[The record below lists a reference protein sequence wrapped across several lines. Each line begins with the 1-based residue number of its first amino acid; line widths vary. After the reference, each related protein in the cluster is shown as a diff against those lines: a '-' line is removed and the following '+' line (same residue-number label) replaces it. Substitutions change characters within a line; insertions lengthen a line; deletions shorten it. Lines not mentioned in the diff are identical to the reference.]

1 MSQFLLISSANSFNV
16 LLNPEVDLQV
26 GDSLE
31 PEDFNIRYTDEFNQ
45 LVDVDFNQVY
55 LSGFDSSTPGTKY
68 VIVSYDG
75 NSQVVPVPVKP
86 NNISLTVTSAKQS
99 YIAGTGLTTTD
110 FIVYAG
116 ADRVYNF
123 DISPNIFQN
132 AGQHTVTILYSGMQA
147 QTVILVV
154 EPVQKTT
161 QQEGFT
167 ISLSGEYKTEYYV
180 GEQIDTSG
188 VKITKVTNSGKVSD
202 VTKECKFNLPST
214 ETEGE
219 FVVEVTYKSQVLTYP
234 VKISPVEYLNMEFNQ
249 DGTVTIHYKG
259 KADEIVTPEQV
270 TSNGNGTYK
279 VTAISGDG
287 SVYTEDII
295 NYYELNN
302 IHQEKT
308 NQPQSKKSQR
318 ISSLVPVGIT
328 IAVSDGTMAPF
339 EETNIQSVSD
349 VALKVTS
356 TPQEE
361 ISGLGEI
368 SYIVDANGDTVLNI
382 SNEPVKSPAY
392 YAAVNSV
399 VEVYYDK

>member
-1 MSQFLLISSANSFNV
+1 MSQFLLTSSANSFNV
-16 LLNPEVDLQV
+16 TLNPEVDLRA
-26 GDSLE
+26 GDSLQ
-31 PEDFNIRYTDEFNQ
+31 PEDFNIKYTDEFNQ

-68 VIVSYDG
+68 VVVSYDG
-75 NSQVVPVPVKP
+75 NSQVVPVLVKP
-86 NNISLTVTSAKQS
+86 NNTNLTVTPAKQS
-99 YIAGTGLTTTD
+99 YIAGTELTTAD

-116 ADRVYNF
+116 ADRIYNF

-132 AGQHTVTILYSGMQA
+132 GGQHTVTILYSGMQA
-147 QTVILVV
+147 QTVVKVV
-154 EPVQKTT
+154 EPVQQTT

-167 ISLSGEYKTEYYV
+167 ISLSGEYKTKYYV

-188 VKITKVTNSGKVSD
+188 VKVTKTTNSGKVSD
-202 VTKECKFNLPST
+202 VTKECKFNVPST
-214 ETEGE
+214 EDEGD

-234 VKISPVEYLNMEFNQ
+234 IKIIPVEYLNMEFNQ
-249 DGTVTIHYKG
+249 DGTVTIHYTG
-259 KADEIVTPEQV
+259 KDDEIVSPTQV
-270 TSNGNGTYK
+270 TSNGDGTYK
-279 VTAISGDG
+279 VTAISENG
-287 SVYTEDII
+287 SVYTENII
-295 NYYELNN
+295 NYYELNS

-308 NQPQSKKSQR
+308 EQPQGKKSQR
-318 ISSLVPVGIT
+318 IAALVPVGIT
-328 IAVSDGTMAPF
+328 IAVSNGTMAPF

-349 VALKVTS
+349 VAIKVTS

-361 ISGLGEI
+361 IAGLGEI

-382 SNEPVKSPAY
+382 SDEPVKSPAY